1 MYRSSSYAGITRRY
15 DNTSNAYGYMRH
27 FAIFMC
33 VLLVLIFINWLANPF
48 LKYASVFNVISQ
60 LIYLIFMI

>member
-1 MYRSSSYAGITRRY
+1 MYRSSSYALP
-15 DNTSNAYGYMRH
+15 DTSNAYGYMRH
-27 FAIFMC
+27 FAILMC
-33 VLLVLIFINWLANPF
+33 VLLVLIFNNWLANPF